1 MPPFG
6 TRVAMKRREVLG
18 VLGSA
23 FAVWPLVA
31 SAQQAKVYTLGILTL
46 PNPEPLLDALREGLR
61 DAGYVEGGNLRLE
74 IRSAFGRPDLLLEKA
89 AELVRLKVDLIVT
102 FFTPPALAAQ
112 QATHEIPIVM
122 AGAGDPVATGLVT
135 SLARPGGNLTGQS
148 SGGAEVAG
156 KSLELIR
163 ELIPAVRRV
172 GVLADDSDPFAKTYV
187 AQISQAARSTGM
199 AVEPVVTRPG
209 QPLEPVFET
218 LTGKH
223 VGGLIIQGSI
233 ARKEMLDLAIEYR
246 LPTLTSTRLG
256 PSLGALASYG
266 SDYLALARQ
275 SATYVDKILK
285 GAKPADLPVAF
296 PTKFLLII
304 NQKTA
309 KALGLEVPPTLLDRA
324 DEVIE

>member
-1 MPPFG
+1 
-6 TRVAMKRREVLG
+6 
-18 VLGSA
+18 
-23 FAVWPLVA
+23 
-31 SAQQAKVYTLGILTL
+31 
-46 PNPEPLLDALREGLR
+46 
-61 DAGYVEGGNLRLE
+61 
-74 IRSAFGRPDLLLEKA
+74 
-89 AELVRLKVDLIVT
+89 
-102 FFTPPALAAQ
+102 
-112 QATHEIPIVM
+112 
-122 AGAGDPVATGLVT
+122 
-135 SLARPGGNLTGQS
+135 
-148 SGGAEVAG
+148 
-156 KSLELIR
+156 
-163 ELIPAVRRV
+163 
-172 GVLADDSDPFAKTYV
+172 V

-218 LTGKH
+218 LTGKR

-233 ARKEMLDLAIEYR
+233 ARKEMLDLAIKYR